1 MLNFEIFEIFEFFMN
16 SVVLC
21 LFIIGIF
28 MTIIIFI
35 KKKSATSLF
44 LISLMIS
51 GLFFSLGNM
60 LDDFLKWKD
69 ADEFVNVFTIVLAT
83 ILLLIGI
90 VVMVEQKL
98 KDSEEMFRHLFEDT
112 PYSIILFN
120 QNGLISNCNFAT
132 EKLFIKKKENF
143 IGKFIFEIFEFHND
157 VSISLKNK
165 LELVDTKKFKEPI
178 EFEFKRKDGSI
189 VWLNLQLSSFKLYN
203 DNFIQAILR
212 DVTQQKRIE
221 ILKKE
226 EMKKLKAL
234 DQIRS
239 ELIRRTS
246 HEFKTPLNS
255 IFSTSQYLL
264 TNYKDQ
270 INGDLLKL
278 IEIINRGGLR
288 LTNLTK
294 NLLDSFNLETNKLEL
309 EMQKGDIIRLIKE
322 CTSDFIIPIRNREI
336 FLKQDLKGEI
346 YIDMDR
352 NRVAQVILNLISN
365 AIKNTPPKGLIY
377 ISVQPENNYV
387 DIIIKDSGI
396 GLTKEEKGKL
406 FKKFGKIEREN
417 IRMNIITEGSGL
429 GLYLSKKII
438 ELHNGKIL
446 VESEGR
452 SKGSTFIVRI
462 PINISDKN

>member
-1 MLNFEIFEIFEFFMN
+1 MLKFEIFEFFMN

-51 GLFFSLGNM
+51 CSFFSLGNL

-112 PYSIILFN
+112 PYSIILFS
-120 QNGLISNCNFAT
+120 QNGLINNCNFAT

-165 LELVDTKKFKEPI
+165 LELVDTKEFKEPI

-309 EMQKGDIIRLIKE
+309 EKQKGDIVRLIKE
-322 CTSDFIIPIRNREI
+322 CTSDFVIPIRNREI

-377 ISVQPENNYV
+377 ISVQQENNYA

-396 GLTKEEKGKL
+396 GLTKEEKGIL

-417 IRMNIITEGSGL
+417 IGMNIITEGSGL

>member
-1 MLNFEIFEIFEFFMN
+1 MLEFEIFEFIMN
-16 SVVLC
+16 IIAIC
-21 LFIIGIF
+21 LFIFGIILA
-28 MTIIIFI
+28 IIIFV
-35 KKKSATSLF
+35 KKKNATSLF
-44 LISLMIS
+44 LIALMIS
-51 GLFFSLGNM
+51 GLFYSLGNSI
-60 LDDFLKWKD
+60 DDFLKWKE
-69 ADEFVNVFTIVLAT
+69 ADEFVSVFTIVLAT

-120 QNGLISNCNFAT
+120 QNGLIRNCNYAT
-132 EKLFIKKKENF
+132 ETLFNKKKEDF
-143 IGKFIFEIFEFHND
+143 IGKFISEIFELPNN

-165 LELVDTKKFKEPI
+165 LELIDTKEFKEPI
-178 EFEFKRKDGSI
+178 EFKFKRKNGSV
-189 VWLNLQLSSFKLYN
+189 VWLNLQLSLLKLYN
-203 DNFIQAILR
+203 DIFIQAILR
-212 DVTQQKRIE
+212 DITQQKRIE

-234 DQIRS
+234 DQMRS

-270 INGDLLKL
+270 ISGDILKL

-294 NLLDSFNLETNKLEL
+294 NLLDSFNLEISKLEL
-309 EMQKGDIIRLIKE
+309 EIKKEDIIRLIKE
-322 CTSDFIIPIRNREI
+322 CTSDFIVPIRNREI

-352 NRVAQVILNLISN
+352 NRIAQVVLNLISN

-377 ISVQPENNYV
+377 ISVQPENNYL

-417 IRMNIITEGSGL
+417 IGMNIITEGSGL
-429 GLYLSKKII
+429 GLYISKKII
-438 ELHNGKIL
+438 ELHNGRIL

-452 SKGSTFIVRI
+452 NKGSTFIVRM
-462 PINISDKN
+462 PLYNSENN